1 MQPMDKIFRIQ
12 AFERLIYSALVW
24 WTALLTFL
32 GLAILSIIGFSEAW
46 FIRRADP
53 LLNVSTVDYRTLVSQ
68 RVLDLRGD
76 PPASPQVILFGRS
89 SAHASVRSEESMNL
103 RLAETGA
110 RFHLFAH
117 PGQTLAQVRACISE
131 LNGLDNIV
139 YILTINP
146 LYPSREYTRL
156 SGNYYIEDPYAFRSS
171 AVDSLLSL
179 QGAFVPPRIGSFFV
193 DNIYYFAPRLLS
205 MIQTPA
211 GRPFSLQKEN
221 VFLGRGN
228 SYDNYLKLYAPRDSS
243 EIVMNPEFPTLLRES
258 ADTYLDLARMAV
270 DNGQR
275 IVFLVGPLNPDWI
288 IDVLGPETIARF
300 RELNVQPLLDAGYD
314 VYDLNEL
321 ARFAPGE
328 FRDRSHLSAAEAND
342 RSEQQI
348 VGIIG
353 EVLSDREESR

>member
-1 MQPMDKIFRIQ
+1 MQWPDGNPRIES
-12 AFERLIYSALVW
+12 FETLIHAPLVW
-24 WTALLTFL
+24 RTAVVVLAGLL
-32 GLAILSIIGFSEAW
+32 ALSIAVFNELW
-46 FIRRADP
+46 FIRHADP
-53 LLNVSTVDYRTLVSQ
+53 LLNVSTVDYRTVVSQ
-68 RVLDLRGD
+68 RVLELARN
-76 PPASPQVILFGRS
+76 PPSSPQVILFGRS
-89 SAHASVRSEESMNL
+89 SAHASVRSEQSMNL
-103 RLAETGA
+103 RLAGTGA

-131 LNGLDNIV
+131 LDGAGNIV

-146 LYPSREYTRL
+146 LYPSSEYTRL
-156 SGNYYIEDPYAFRSS
+156 ENGYYLEDPYAFRSR

-179 QGAFVPPRIGSFFV
+179 EGAFVPPRTGSFFV

-211 GRPFSLQKEN
+211 GRPFRLEREN

-228 SYDNYLKLYAPRDSS
+228 SYDNYLRLYAPRDSS
-243 EIVMNPEFPTLLRES
+243 EIVLNPGFPSLLRES
-258 ADTYLDLARMAV
+258 AQTCLDLARTAEAG
-270 DNGQR
+270 GQR

-288 IDVLGPETIARF
+288 TDVLGPATIDRF
-300 RELNVQPLLDAGYD
+300 RELHVQPLLDAGYD

-328 FRDRSHLSAAEAND
+328 FRDRSHLSAPGAND

-348 VGIIG
+348 AGIIG
-353 EVLSDREESR
+353 ELLSGREVTR